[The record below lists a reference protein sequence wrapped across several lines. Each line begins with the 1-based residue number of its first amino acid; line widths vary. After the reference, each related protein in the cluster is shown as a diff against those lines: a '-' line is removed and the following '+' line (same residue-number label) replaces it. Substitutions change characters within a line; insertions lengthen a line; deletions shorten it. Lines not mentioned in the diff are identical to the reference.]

1 MNLTGESLK
10 KRGWKGMTEVISTM
24 RCYECGQTMEGRK
37 GEYKY
42 TECGLDSVTL
52 KDILVYHCT
61 NCNALVPE
69 IPAAGVL
76 HRVIAMRILN
86 KRSLLAGA
94 EIRFLRKLCG
104 YSVNDFAAM
113 LGSSK
118 SVISRFEK
126 SGCGEQNDRLI
137 RMLVLTK
144 FAREL
149 ANQPDRILRN
159 VTFEQLSSEV
169 ENTLKLIVGR
179 VHQNEKYEIPPE
191 ELTRYLGTEEPV
203 EALAVQ

>member
-1 MNLTGESLK
+1 MSQ
-10 KRGWKGMTEVISTM
+10 EVISRA
-24 RCYECGQTMEGRK
+24 RCYECGHMMDGRK

-61 NCNALVPE
+61 KCNALVPE

-76 HRVIAMRILN
+76 HRVIALRILT
-86 KRSLLAGA
+86 KKTLLSGG

-104 YSVNDFAAM
+104 YSVNDFAAT

-126 SGCGEQNDRLI
+126 DGCGKENDRLI
-137 RMLVLTK
+137 RMLVLAK
-144 FAREL
+144 FVREL
-149 ANQPDRILRN
+149 ANQPEQVLKN
-159 VTFEQLSSEV
+159 VTIQQLSSVV
-169 ENTLKLIVGR
+169 EDTLKLIAGKAQSNQR
-179 VHQNEKYEIPPE
+179 YEIPPE
-191 ELTRYLGTEEPV
+191 EISRYIGTEDAVPE
-203 EALAVQ
+203 LAVQ

>member
-1 MNLTGESLK
+1 MDQ
-10 KRGWKGMTEVISTM
+10 VISRT
-24 RCYECGQTMEGRK
+24 RCYECGHMMDGRK

-61 NCNALVPE
+61 KCNALVPE

-76 HRVIAMRILN
+76 HRVIALRVLN
-86 KRSLLAGA
+86 KKTLLSGG

-104 YSVNDFAAM
+104 YSVNDFAAT

-126 SGCGEQNDRLI
+126 EGCGKENDRLI
-137 RMLVLTK
+137 RMLVLAK
-144 FAREL
+144 LVREL
-149 ANQPDRILRN
+149 ANQPERVLRN
-159 VTFEQLSSEV
+159 VTIQELSDEV
-169 ENTLKLIVGR
+169 EKTLKLIAGKAQSNQR
-179 VHQNEKYEIPPE
+179 YEIPPE
-191 ELTRYLGTEEPV
+191 EISRYIGTEDAVPE
-203 EALAVQ
+203 LAVQ

>member
-1 MNLTGESLK
+1 M
-10 KRGWKGMTEVISTM
+10 MD
-24 RCYECGQTMEGRK
+24 GRK

-61 NCNALVPE
+61 KCNALVPE

-76 HRVIAMRILN
+76 HRVIALRILT
-86 KRSLLAGA
+86 KKTLLSGG

-104 YSVNDFAAM
+104 YSVNDFAAT

-126 SGCGEQNDRLI
+126 DGCGKENDRLI
-137 RMLVLTK
+137 RMLVLAK
-144 FAREL
+144 FVREL
-149 ANQPDRILRN
+149 ANQPEQVLKN
-159 VTFEQLSSEV
+159 VTIQQLSSVV
-169 ENTLKLIVGR
+169 EDTLKLIAGKAQSNQR
-179 VHQNEKYEIPPE
+179 YEIPPE
-191 ELTRYLGTEEPV
+191 EISRYIGTEDAVPE
-203 EALAVQ
+203 LAVQ

>member
-1 MNLTGESLK
+1 
-10 KRGWKGMTEVISTM
+10 
-24 RCYECGQTMEGRK
+24 MEGRK

-52 KDILVYHCT
+52 MDILVYHCT
-61 NCNALVPE
+61 HCNALVPE

-76 HRVIAMRILN
+76 HRVIAMRLLN

-104 YSVNDFAAM
+104 FSANDFAAM

-118 SVISRFEK
+118 TVISRFEK
-126 SGCGEQNDRLI
+126 LGCGEQNDRLI
-137 RMLVLTK
+137 RMLVLTS

-149 ANQPDRILRN
+149 ANQPNRILRN

-169 ENTLKLIVGR
+169 ENTLKLIAGR
-179 VHQNEKYEIPPE
+179 IHQKEKYEIPPE
-191 ELTRYLGTEEPV
+191 EIARYFGTEEPLE